1 MTLAP
6 GRPAP
11 PFFLAALEGDALA
24 IPDPAGRPALVAFF
38 KDDCPTCRFTFPF
51 LQRLHEQ
58 LGDRALVAGVS
69 QDSAPRAA
77 AWAKE
82 LGLTFPIAVDGTG
95 YAVSTAYELRSVP
108 TLCLLDGSG
117 GVLKVDEGFGRDA
130 LQGMADDLAA
140 RAGAPPPALY
150 RAGETIPP
158 LKPG

>member
-1 MTLAP
+1 MTPAP

-11 PFFLAALEGDALA
+11 SFSLAALGGGAVA

-58 LGDRALVAGVS
+58 LGERALVAGVS
-69 QDSAPRAA
+69 QDPAPRAA
-77 AWAKE
+77 AWSKD
-82 LGLTFPIAVDGTG
+82 LGLSFPIAVDGTG
-95 YAVSTAYELRSVP
+95 YPVSAAYGLRAVP
-108 TLCLLDGSG
+108 TICLLDGSG
-117 GVLKVDEGFGRDA
+117 GLLRVAEGFGREA

-140 RAGAPPPALY
+140 RAGAPRPALY
-150 RAGETIPP
+150 REGETIPP